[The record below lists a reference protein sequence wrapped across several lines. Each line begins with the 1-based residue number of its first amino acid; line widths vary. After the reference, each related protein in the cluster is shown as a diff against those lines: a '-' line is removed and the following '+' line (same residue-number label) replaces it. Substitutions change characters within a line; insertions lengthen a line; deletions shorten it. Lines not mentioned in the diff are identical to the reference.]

1 MKVYQTDLSTKIQKK
16 NLNCIII
23 SASECIFKSTEY
35 TIPSTLRFYYVF
47 MFQYFFFI
55 DLQLKLQSLNS
66 KKKSDEPLR
75 CFDKL
80 YCSIQVQVTQCPKV
94 KFNKHS
100 LHI

>member
-1 MKVYQTDLSTKIQKK
+1 MHLP
-16 NLNCIII
+16 N
-23 SASECIFKSTEY
+23 
-35 TIPSTLRFYYVF
+35 TLYLALYDSIMCLCFNI
-47 MFQYFFFI
+47 FFFI

-100 LHI
+100 LHIELHSCLDK